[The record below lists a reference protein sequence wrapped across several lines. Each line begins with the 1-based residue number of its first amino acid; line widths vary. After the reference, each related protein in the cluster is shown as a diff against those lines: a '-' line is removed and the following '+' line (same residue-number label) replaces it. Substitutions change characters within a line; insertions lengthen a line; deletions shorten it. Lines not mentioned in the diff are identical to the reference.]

1 MQAPANAVLDDE
13 DLQRGLRAIS
23 DKFGQECIRIA
34 GEAWGQPL
42 IPQKVKAFLA
52 MAVDVANQGPSA
64 AGSAFRAH
72 LAMAVKQG
80 ATEEEIEEL
89 LTFLCTYCGVNKLP
103 HFFASAREAFGGG
116 DAA

>member
-13 DLQRGLRAIS
+13 DLKLGLHAIS
-23 DKFGQECIRIA
+23 EKFGDECIRIA

-80 ATEEEIEEL
+80 ATEAEVEEL
-89 LTFLCTYCGVNKLP
+89 LTFLCAYCGVNKLP
-103 HFFASAREAFGGG
+103 HFFASAREAFRQGP
-116 DAA
+116 AS